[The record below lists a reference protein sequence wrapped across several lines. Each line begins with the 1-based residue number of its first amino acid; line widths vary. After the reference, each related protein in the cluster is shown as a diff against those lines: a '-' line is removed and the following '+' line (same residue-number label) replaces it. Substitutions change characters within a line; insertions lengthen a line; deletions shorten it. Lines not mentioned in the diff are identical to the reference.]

1 MGKIEEYL
9 DRAKDLAEDAGDIAK
24 KFAGEAVSKAKELT
38 EDGSKV
44 RELAKDAKTQA
55 SAISLGAKEKVQ
67 GLMQDAR
74 AGKEIKQGITELE
87 NLPELEGS
95 ILYTMELESMKNDL
109 NSLLLIIN
117 DSRLDDAS
125 VVEEVKK
132 VMAKA
137 QPAASVAANAAPAA
151 DPAQTMQASQER
163 PVVTTVQSD
172 VSQTDEDLAIN
183 KVKVIAFSACTRA
196 LEALQSAGATW

>member
-24 KFAGEAVSKAKELT
+24 KFAGEAVNKAKELT

-55 SAISLGAKEKVQ
+55 SAISLGAREKVQ
-67 GLMQDAR
+67 GFMQDAR

-137 QPAASVAANAAPAA
+137 QPAASAAPAA
-151 DPAQTMQASQER
+151 EAAP
-163 PVVTTVQSD
+163 SD
-172 VSQTDEDLAIN
+172 IPQTDEDLAIH

-196 LEALQSAGATW
+196 LEALQAAGATW